1 MKSLIQTTFPPKFT
15 NHANE
20 AFEHPLRASLDNG
33 DHSGGFAQIGKCRVL
48 SVMPV
53 GRCADGVR
61 SGLSLT
67 ASG

>member
-33 DHSGGFAQIGKCRVL
+33 DHSGGFAIISRKEIDVQHNQKQ
-48 SVMPV
+48 V
-53 GRCADGVR
+53 G
-61 SGLSLT
+61 
-67 ASG
+67 